1 MFANNSTGK
10 CSKLRIDIPNSFKMG
25 GRSGSTPEV
34 QSELGTEKG
43 SEVCAMLREFLNPSP
58 TIENM
63 ENMDVGVG
71 VSDAQLSDTDMVATH
86 LARHMI
92 QSIQSISRFSSPKLD
107 IPSSASASA
116 IDGSHSQLAQ
126 SLAQKILVNL
136 ESSASPHSEQAE
148 QAEDGCIDVPV
159 LEGDWNPASN
169 VSTGHSAVPSD
180 AAIDMAKGVIF
191 GASSHSAVPAHSDAA
206 SQGQLS
212 QNTDS
217 VVAESITR
225 NLIVGGMCDSDVRS
239 QSGHIPEEALSDGY
253 AVNGVAREV
262 IVSAAAQEVP
272 TQRTAPSSHIES
284 EGAVSHAVQLVARD
298 TFAEHATVPYASS
311 LPKDLVE
318 QPRSDADGGA
328 EVQAIL
334 RQTIDGACSGTSAQ
348 SKIPPSQQESEHAD
362 SMVAG
367 SAARQIIAPHA
378 AAGSNS
384 RDVEEQVHSEAEVYV
399 DAVEQAVAREFVAS
413 ASNLQGVPQ
422 PSHEQ
427 LSQKTDSVVPE
438 SITRNLIAGG
448 MYESDVRSQS
458 GHIPEEALSDGYAV
472 NGVAREVIVSAAAQ
486 EVPTQR
492 TAPSSHIE
500 SEGAVSHAV
509 QLVARDT
516 FAEHATVPYASSL
529 PKDPVEQP
537 RSDADGGA
545 EVQAILR
552 QTIDGACSG
561 MSAQSKIPPSQQE
574 SEHADSMV
582 AGSVARQIIA
592 PHAAAGSNSRD
603 VEEQV
608 HSEAEGYVD
617 AVEQAVAREFVASAS
632 NLQGVPQPS
641 HEQLSQKTDSV
652 VPESIT
658 RNLIVGGM
666 YESDVRSQSGHIPE
680 EALSDGYAVNG
691 VAREVIVSAAA
702 QEVPT
707 QRTAPSSHI
716 ESEGAV
722 SHAVQLVARDT
733 FAEHATVPYASSLP
747 KDLVEQPRSD
757 ADGGAEVQAILRQT
771 IDGACSGTSA
781 QSKIPPS
788 QQESEHADSMVAGSV
803 ARQIIAPHAA
813 AGSNSRD
820 VEEQVHSEA
829 EGYVDAVEQAVAR
842 EFVASASNLQGVPQP
857 SHEQLSQKTDSVVP
871 ESITR
876 NLIAGGMYESDVRSQ
891 SGHIPEEALSDGY
904 AVNGVAREVIVSA
917 AAQEVP
923 TQRTA
928 PSSHIESEGAVSH
941 AVQLVARD
949 TFAEHATVPYASS
962 LPKDLVEQPRS
973 DADGGAEVQAILR
986 QTIDGACSGTSAQSK
1001 IPPSQ
1006 QESEHADSMVAGSV
1020 ARQIIAPHAAAGSN
1034 SRDVEEQV
1042 HSEAEG
1048 YVDAV
1053 EQAVAREFVASASN
1067 LQGVPQPSHEQLSQK
1082 TDSVVPESIT
1092 RNLIV
1097 GGMYESDV
1105 RSQSGHIPEE
1115 ALSDGYAVNGVA
1127 REVIVSA
1134 AAQEVPTQRT
1144 APSSHI
1150 ESEGA
1155 VSHAV
1160 QLVARDTFAEH
1171 ATVPYASSLP
1181 KDLVEQPRS
1190 DADGGA
1196 EVQAILRQTIDG
1208 ACSGTSAQSKIPPSQ
1223 QESEHADSMV
1233 AGSVARQIIAPHAAA
1248 GSNSRDV
1255 EEQVHSE
1262 AEGYVDAV
1270 EQAVARE
1277 FVASASDLQ
1286 HVPRTNPS
1294 SEVCSEKTDSAV
1306 AQSLAKE
1313 ATLPYVLE

>member
-1 MFANNSTGK
+1 
-10 CSKLRIDIPNSFKMG
+10 
-25 GRSGSTPEV
+25 
-34 QSELGTEKG
+34 
-43 SEVCAMLREFLNPSP
+43 MLREFLNPSP
-58 TIENM
+58 ADTIENM

-71 VSDAQLSDTDMVATH
+71 MSDAQRLSDTDMVATH

-107 IPSSASASA
+107 MPSSASASA

-169 VSTGHSAVPSD
+169 VSNGHSAVPSD
-180 AAIDMAKGVIF
+180 AAIDMARGVIF

-206 SQGQLS
+206 SHGQLS

-217 VVAESITR
+217 VVAQSITR

-272 TQRTAPSSHIES
+272 TQRTAPSSYIES

-328 EVQAIL
+328 EVQAI
-334 RQTIDGACSGTSAQ
+334 
-348 SKIPPSQQESEHAD
+348 
-362 SMVAG
+362 V
-367 SAARQIIAPHA
+367 
-378 AAGSNS
+378 
-384 RDVEEQVHSEAEVYV
+384 
-399 DAVEQAVAREFVAS
+399 
-413 ASNLQGVPQ
+413 
-422 PSHEQ
+422 
-427 LSQKTDSVVPE
+427 
-438 SITRNLIAGG
+438 
-448 MYESDVRSQS
+448 
-458 GHIPEEALSDGYAV
+458 
-472 NGVAREVIVSAAAQ
+472 
-486 EVPTQR
+486 
-492 TAPSSHIE
+492 
-500 SEGAVSHAV
+500 
-509 QLVARDT
+509 
-516 FAEHATVPYASSL
+516 
-529 PKDPVEQP
+529 
-537 RSDADGGA
+537 
-545 EVQAILR
+545 
-552 QTIDGACSG
+552 
-561 MSAQSKIPPSQQE
+561 
-574 SEHADSMV
+574 
-582 AGSVARQIIA
+582 
-592 PHAAAGSNSRD
+592 
-603 VEEQV
+603 
-608 HSEAEGYVD
+608 
-617 AVEQAVAREFVASAS
+617 
-632 NLQGVPQPS
+632 
-641 HEQLSQKTDSV
+641 
-652 VPESIT
+652 
-658 RNLIVGGM
+658 
-666 YESDVRSQSGHIPE
+666 
-680 EALSDGYAVNG
+680 
-691 VAREVIVSAAA
+691 
-702 QEVPT
+702 
-707 QRTAPSSHI
+707 
-716 ESEGAV
+716 
-722 SHAVQLVARDT
+722 
-733 FAEHATVPYASSLP
+733 
-747 KDLVEQPRSD
+747 
-757 ADGGAEVQAILRQT
+757 RQT

-857 SHEQLSQKTDSVVP
+857 SHEQLSQKTDSVVAQ
-871 ESITR
+871 SITR
-876 NLIAGGMYESDVRSQ
+876 NLIVGGMCDSDVRSQ

-928 PSSHIESEGAVSH
+928 PSSYIESEGAVSH

-973 DADGGAEVQAILR
+973 DADGGAEVQAIVR

-1150 ESEGA
+1150 ESAEGA

-1196 EVQAILRQTIDG
+1196 EVQAIVRQTIDG

-1277 FVASASDLQ
+1277 FVASASNLQSVPQPSHEQLSQKTDSVVPESITRNLIVGGMYESDVRSQSGHIPEEALSDGYAVNGVAREVIVSAAAQEVPTQRTAPSSHIESEGAVSHAVQLVARDTFAEHATVPYASSLPKDLVEQPRSDADGGAEVQAIVRQTIDGACSGTSAQSKIPPSQQESEHADSMVAGSVARQIIAPHAAAGSNSRDVEEQVHSEAEGYVDAVEQAVAREFVASASNLQGVPQPSHEQLSQKTDSVVPESITRNLIVGGMYESDVRSQSGHIPEEALSDGYAVNGVAREVIVSAASQEVPTQRTAPSSHIESEGAVSHAVQLVARDTFAEHATVPYASSLPKDLVEQPRSDADGGAEVQAILRQTIDGACSSTSAQSKIPPSQQESEHADSMVAGSVARQIIAPHAAAGSNSRDVEEQVHSEAEGYVDAVEQAVAREFVASASDVQ
-1286 HVPRTNPS
+1286 HVPRTNPC